1 MAMFRYFVFVV
12 FLWIVPVTFYAQKDE
27 SMEYVVSARKSWGN
41 LNYEAAEQ
49 HYKSALD
56 INSSSFDALFEL
68 GIYYKEIKQNTA
80 EAIKYFER
88 SFEKIPSD
96 TVYEVFYYLGL
107 TYQEQERYPQAIAS
121 YERFK
126 NGIIKNDL
134 LKLEIDN
141 RIAQCSFATQYDT
154 VLWDGKFV
162 NFGSAINSEQAEY
175 CAVLPLKDSLLLF
188 TRRNEENMEVQQ
200 TSVAFEDIFM
210 SKQKKATYHSAD
222 RSAELPGYELLK
234 AEGKSH
240 NSVVSS
246 SVTGDT
252 LIIYRNNLLWMTS
265 YTDNQWST
273 PVKMPKQINMA
284 KYQRHGCF
292 SPDARSFY
300 FSTHYK
306 KGEGGYD
313 LMVSHLLES
322 GEWSEPAS
330 LGKHINTSGNED
342 SPFITA
348 DGKGLYFS
356 STGHLGYGGY
366 DVYFAEWKDT
376 AWGAPV
382 NMGKPFNSSG
392 DDIYF
397 SIANDKR
404 QTALLS
410 SNRKGGL
417 GKMDIYYYYA
427 YGQAGFS
434 NCGESLL
441 SSYQKQDS
449 VATDF
454 VDSLLL
460 STLRISGKDTV
471 YTGKE
476 NVFSSTD
483 CAVNGAR
490 ITHVYWKLDDEIV
503 RKDSIVMKYDSVGTY
518 TLYMEVLARDDQNEE
533 HRFCIT
539 KDVVVEVEKVT
550 PVFVPKVF
558 LDTNEIVLKVG
569 SKLKANQLKPLPD
582 GFAMELESI
591 YFNFGKSDI
600 RPDQR
605 KIMDYNIQLIKSNP
619 DLVIKIVGHT
629 DAVGTKEAN
638 LKLSQKRAQS
648 AVNYLVKKGVPLNQI
663 TAVLSSGVDEKAIH
677 HKKADGS
684 DDIEKMEFSR
694 RVDFHIIG
702 VIK

>member
-1 MAMFRYFVFVV
+1 MFR
-12 FLWIVPVTFYAQKDE
+12 FLLILGGCLFLLTTAISQKEE
-27 SMEYVVSARKSWGN
+27 SMAYIKFARKSWGN
-41 LNYEAAEQ
+41 LSFNAAEQ
-49 HYKSALD
+49 HYKNALD
-56 INSSSFDALFEL
+56 INSSSFDATFEL
-68 GIYYKEIKQNTA
+68 GIYYKEVKQNTR
-80 EAIKYFER
+80 EALKYFER
-88 SFEKIPSD
+88 ALPQMPSD
-96 TVYEVFYYLGL
+96 TVFELFQYLGEA
-107 TYQEQERYPQAIAS
+107 YQELEDFSKAIFY

-126 NGIIKNDL
+126 NGIIKNDA
-134 LKLEIDN
+134 LKELVDN

-154 VLWDGKFV
+154 VIWDGKFV
-162 NFGSAINSEQAEY
+162 NFGNTVNSEQSEY
-175 CAVLPLKDSLLLF
+175 CALLPLKDSLLIF
-188 TRRNEENMEVQQ
+188 TRRNEENIEFQQ
-200 TSVAFEDIFM
+200 TSSAFEDIFM
-210 SKQKKATYHSAD
+210 SKQKRAVYHTAD
-222 RSAELPGYELLK
+222 RTVELPGYELLK
-234 AEGKSH
+234 VESKWH

-246 SVTGDT
+246 SITGDT
-252 LIIYRNNLLWMTS
+252 MIIYRNNLLWMTS
-265 YTDNQWST
+265 YVDNQWTT
-273 PVKMPKQINMA
+273 PVKMPKQINCA

-292 SPDARSFY
+292 SPDGKSFY
-300 FSTHYK
+300 FSTLYK

-313 LMVSHLLES
+313 LMVSHLSEN
-322 GEWSEPAS
+322 GEWLPPVS
-330 LGKHINTSGNED
+330 LGQHINTKGNED

-366 DVYFAEWKDT
+366 DVFYSEWKDT
-376 AWGAPV
+376 AWGFPI
-382 NMGKPFNSSG
+382 NMGKPFNSAG

-397 SIANDKR
+397 SIANDARK
-404 QTALLS
+404 TALLS

-427 YGQAGFS
+427 YGQPGFS
-434 NCGESLL
+434 NCGESML
-441 SSYQKQDS
+441 SSYHGQDS
-449 VATDF
+449 VTTTM

-460 STLRISGKDTV
+460 STLRITGKDTL

-476 NVFSSTD
+476 YTFNSNECV
-483 CAVNGAR
+483 VKGAR
-490 ITHVYWKLDDEIV
+490 ITHVYWKLDNEV
-503 RKDSIVMKYDSVGTY
+503 VQRDSIAMQYDTIGEY
-518 TLYMEVLARDDQNEE
+518 MLYMEVLARDQQNEE

-539 KDVVVEVEKVT
+539 KNIYVEVEKVA

-569 SKLKANQLKPLPD
+569 SKLKESQLKPLPD
-582 GFAMELESI
+582 GFVMELESI

-600 RPDQR
+600 RPDQK

-702 VIK
+702 LIK